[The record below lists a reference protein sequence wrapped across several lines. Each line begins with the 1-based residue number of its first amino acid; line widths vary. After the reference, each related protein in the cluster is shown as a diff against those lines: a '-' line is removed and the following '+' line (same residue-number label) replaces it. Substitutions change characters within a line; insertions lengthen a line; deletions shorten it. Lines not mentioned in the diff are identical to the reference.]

1 MTRSFLILIFSS
13 LLFSCRSLTGSGNI
27 ISQVRHPGQV
37 EGIKLSGSID
47 VEVIQGS
54 ESKVE
59 VEADDNV
66 MPFVVTIAEDG
77 LLNVYLQH
85 NRSYHN
91 IHAKVYVTTPA
102 VDRLMVTGSGT
113 ISSSGVLKDNEQIDC
128 RIAGSGDINAEVD
141 APAIMA
147 NITGSGAVKLRGR
160 TRDLNCTITGS
171 GDIRCRDLLSENTE
185 VRITGS
191 GAAHVYASVNLSSK
205 ITGSGDVYFSGK
217 PAHITGRAKED
228 R

>member
-1 MTRSFLILIFSS
+1 MTRSILFLLFSA

-27 ISQVRHPGQV
+27 ITQTRHPGQV
-37 EGIKLSGSID
+37 EGVKISGSID
-47 VEVIQGS
+47 VEIIQGN

-66 MPFVVTIAEDG
+66 MPFVVTNAEDNV
-77 LLNVYLQH
+77 LNVYLQH

-102 VDRLMVTGSGT
+102 VTRLIVTGSGT
-113 ISSSGVLKDNEQIDC
+113 ITSTGVLKDNEQIDC

-141 APAIMA
+141 APGILA
-147 NITGSGAVKLRGR
+147 NITGSGAIKLRGR
-160 TRDLNCTITGS
+160 TRDLKCTITGS

-191 GAAHVYASVNLSSK
+191 GTAHVYASVDLVSRV
-205 ITGSGDVYFSGK
+205 TGSGDVYFSGK
-217 PAHITGRAKED
+217 PGHVTGRVREE